1 MNTETVTAV
10 KNKVKQHT
18 AIPFGVKDISCDRSG
33 LIVHDQYRVQN
44 TKQLMNTLG
53 IKDNL
58 SNDVFIKPLENW
70 GVLKGALESIERSKR
85 FGGVV
90 SNDQLVSM
98 ITSTPI
104 EPVALDFDNRIDEII
119 NAIEDA
125 GNEFHKI
132 DFNPITCKVS
142 IQAKN
147 NDEVDCGLGDLW
159 KFGTNINLGFNAQEF
174 AQFYLRLVCTNGMTT
189 QENIQ
194 VRAVSS
200 KNIGKQYERFSS
212 SKLTAETIKPR
223 VNSLRNSRASFAE
236 VRKIAGSLKA
246 DERKLFTPFYD
257 DIINDYANRGHDIE
271 SMSAKQQRFVFTDQN
286 LYDVFN
292 IGTNLATH
300 EVKRIGDQK
309 AMELNK
315 ACSDIFKSGPNL
327 DVRFLDIYKN

>member
-1 MNTETVTAV
+1 MNTEIVTAV

-18 AIPFGVKDISCDRSG
+18 AIPFGVKDINCDRNG
-33 LIVHDQYRVQN
+33 LIINDQFRVQN

-53 IKDNL
+53 IKENL

-70 GVLKGALESIERSKR
+70 GVLRGALESIERTKR
-85 FGGVV
+85 FGGVF
-90 SNDQLVSM
+90 SNTELVSM
-98 ITSTPI
+98 VSSTPN
-104 EPVALDFDNRIDEII
+104 EPVMLDFDDRIDEII
-119 NAIEDA
+119 NAIENA
-125 GNEFHKI
+125 GNEAHRI
-132 DFNPITCKVS
+132 DFNPVTCKVS

-147 NDEVDCGLGDLW
+147 NDEIDCGLGDLW
-159 KFGTNINLGFNAQEF
+159 QFGTNINLGFNAQEF

-189 QENIQ
+189 QENLQ

-223 VNSLRNSRASFAE
+223 VTKLRDSRASFAE
-236 VRKIAGSLKA
+236 VRKIAGVLKA
-246 DERKLFTPFYD
+246 EDRKQFVPFYD
-257 DIINDYANRGHDIE
+257 SIIEDYANRGYDIE
-271 SMSAKQQRFVFTDQN
+271 AMSAKQQRYVFTDQN

-292 IGTNLATH
+292 VGTNLATH
-300 EVKRIGDQK
+300 EVTRIGNQK